1 MDSYR
6 KRPSVS
12 DARRFLMLM
21 PQWSDQL
28 DQFLLYD
35 DSKQLRDLFV
45 DAPRPFLDDRQR
57 LVCPMCPKG
66 FESKLDFNLHVSLH
80 EFGHC
85 HIADCCLGSSLSRA
99 VHKHHDSL
107 GAGLKGISFG
117 DRPSLLGSLTSIWDA
132 ARRADPD
139 RTSGLDKDGFHEW
152 TLVVQ
157 IVRYSFVLTGR
168 LLTDSRSPTSPHMP
182 AFAQSMREHS
192 ILLWVNLPESHFL
205 GLADQVGI
213 LGTIS
218 LEVIGF

>member
-1 MDSYR
+1 MR
-6 KRPSVS
+6 GLWTPIVN
-12 DARRFLMLM
+12 ARGFLMLM
-21 PQWSDQL
+21 LQWSDQL
-28 DQFLLYD
+28 DQYLLYD

-45 DAPRPFLDDRQR
+45 NAPRPLLDDSQL
-57 LVCPMCPKG
+57 LVCLLFPKG
-66 FESKLDFNLHVSLH
+66 FESKLDFNLYVSLH
-80 EFGHC
+80 EFSHC
-85 HIADCCLGSSLSRA
+85 HIADCCLGSYLPRA
-99 VHKHHDSL
+99 VHKYHDSL

-139 RTSGLDKDGFHEW
+139 RTSGYDKGGFHEW

-157 IVRYSFVLTGR
+157 ISGIAPILSGR

-213 LGTIS
+213 LGTTN